1 MPSQYI
7 QTVDLGLD
15 RYIRSMQGRGIDPVG
30 FRTNT
35 LSQLAGV
42 SRSYMSTALQ
52 QYRLTQGRVPTRYVI
67 ACEQY
72 GPLARWR
79 ILAKPGSDPLV
90 VREARRQ
97 HGLWIARDAF
107 RRYVTDRVHELQ
119 PSLTNSQQD
128 QLIDNC
134 TILVENQFSA
144 TVTFIESVIG
154 P

>member
-1 MPSQYI
+1 MTQYTT
-7 QTVDLGLD
+7 TVDNGLD
-15 RYIRSMQGRGIDPVG
+15 IYIRNMARRGIDPGG
-30 FRTNT
+30 FRTHT
-35 LSQLAGV
+35 LAQLAGV
-42 SRSYMSTALQ
+42 SRPYMSTALQ
-52 QYRLTQGRVPTRYVI
+52 QYRMTQGNGNTRYVI

-79 ILAKPGSDPLV
+79 ILAKPGSDPV
-90 VREARRQ
+90 VVQEARRQ

-119 PSLTNSQQD
+119 PALTNSQQD